1 MTSVLVSR
9 EKFGHRGSL
18 GEHHLTTDADWS
30 DSCTP
35 GNISDRGKKEF
46 APGSRRGCDTLISD
60 IWPLGL

>member
-30 DSCTP
+30 DVVACPGISVTEAKRDLHQGLGGAVTP
-35 GNISDRGKKEF
+35 
-46 APGSRRGCDTLISD
+46 
-60 IWPLGL
+60 

>member
-30 DSCTP
+30 DVVAPPGISVTEAKRDLPQSLRGAVTP
-35 GNISDRGKKEF
+35 
-46 APGSRRGCDTLISD
+46 
-60 IWPLGL
+60 